1 MNNNQPTFW
10 GIARKKFIPG
20 IAWFFLIL
28 VLVCTPGK
36 DLPKVGDWF
45 SLLDVDK
52 LIHAGI
58 FGVLA
63 FLFMYPF
70 LKSGLPKKQ
79 QWYYC
84 IKIALATCI
93 YGYITE
99 LLQKYYIPGRSYD
112 LIDFTADSIGGLLA
126 LIFSKI
132 FFLRSSTGRK
142 RL

>member
-1 MNNNQPTFW
+1 MNNTQLTLW
-10 GIARKKFIPG
+10 GIAAKKFIPG

-45 SLLDVDK
+45 SLLDIDK
-52 LIHAGI
+52 LIHMGI

-70 LKSGLPKKQ
+70 LKSDLPKKQ

-84 IKIALATCI
+84 IKIAIATCI
-93 YGYITE
+93 YGYLTE
-99 LLQKYYIPGRSYD
+99 LIQKYYIPGRSYD
-112 LIDFTADSIGGLLA
+112 MIDFASDGIGGIVA
-126 LIFSKI
+126 LVFSKI
-132 FFLRSSTGRK
+132 FFLKSSTAR
-142 RL
+142 

>member
-1 MNNNQPTFW
+1 MNNTQPPTLW
-10 GIARKKFIPG
+10 GIAAKKFIPG

-28 VLVCTPGK
+28 ALVCTPGK

-45 SLLDVDK
+45 SLLDIDK
-52 LIHAGI
+52 LIHMGI

-70 LKSGLPKKQ
+70 LKSALPKKQ

-84 IKIALATCI
+84 IKIAIATCI
-93 YGYITE
+93 YGYLTE

-112 LIDFTADSIGGLLA
+112 MIDFVSDGIGGIIALL
-126 LIFSKI
+126 FSKI
-132 FFLRSSTGRK
+132 FFLKSSTTR
-142 RL
+142 